1 LTPAMASL
9 IGLFYE
15 APVMTAAQRS
25 PTPTNETDRE
35 ALQDSMRR
43 AFDALL
49 RVAAPAYERLPSAAR
64 KVFLP
69 AWSALQERMDLAHQE
84 GAWAEFQA
92 ALSEAKALLAE
103 AKGAMIGK
111 A

>member
-1 LTPAMASL
+1 
-9 IGLFYE
+9 
-15 APVMTAAQRS
+15 
-25 PTPTNETDRE
+25 
-35 ALQDSMRR
+35 MRR

-64 KVFLP
+64 KAFLP

-111 A
+111 TE